1 MKEGRRVCGEGC
13 GNATNLGYKLQ
24 RKQEEKRT
32 SSKNWKKKKRRD
44 KRGGRVG
51 KCKGGSRLKLA

>member
-32 SSKNWKKKKRRD
+32 SSKNWKKKKEEIKEEEESANVREAQ
-44 KRGGRVG
+44 G
-51 KCKGGSRLKLA
+51 LN